1 MVELVVGGKGK
12 GKTKILLEKAA
23 EAIKNANGSVVY
35 VDKNNQHMYELSNKI
50 RLIDITQYPVK
61 GTEGFFGFIS
71 GMIASNHDLEYVI
84 LDSFLTIATLEKK
97 GLVSAVELIKSLSER
112 YGVNFVLSIS
122 MDEAQIPAE
131 IKELISV
138 AL

>member
-1 MVELVVGGKGK
+1 MVELIVGGKGK

-50 RLIDITQYPVK
+50 RLVDITKYPVK

-71 GMIASNHDLEYVI
+71 GMIASNHDLEYVKTV
-84 LDSFLTIATLEKK
+84 DATCEKDGYTEYKCLTCKQTIYDDYEDYGFGRWHQCSYAREK
-97 GLVSAVELIKSLSER
+97 I
-112 YGVNFVLSIS
+112 NI
-122 MDEAQIPAE
+122 
-131 IKELISV
+131 
-138 AL
+138 